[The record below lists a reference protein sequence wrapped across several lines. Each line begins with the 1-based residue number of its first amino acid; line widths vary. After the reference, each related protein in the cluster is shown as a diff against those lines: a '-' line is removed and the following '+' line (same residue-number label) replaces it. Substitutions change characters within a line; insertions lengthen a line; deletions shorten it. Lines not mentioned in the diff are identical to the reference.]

1 MRLIFS
7 KLSFAYPS
15 QPDRLSLDSSSFLF
29 PAGATTFV
37 IGKSG
42 SGKST
47 LGQLLT
53 RFYLPTSGEI
63 LIDGYP
69 IQTLGVN
76 WIRNNI
82 TYVEQRS
89 ILFNE
94 SIFKNIAFGSRDHEN
109 IRERDMEESISLAM
123 LASMVGKLPH
133 GIDTFV
139 GEGGNALSG
148 GQKQRVAIARARLRD
163 SPVLIL
169 DEPTSALDGT
179 NRVQIMNSI
188 RKWREG
194 KTTIIITHDM
204 SHIKENDFVYVMDSG
219 SVVQAGYKEE
229 LKEDPKLS
237 AFFHE
242 DEDQEDDYSGTD
254 NNDGDLSVTS
264 SWSSDDLY
272 RPPPLPPKDSYMTSP
287 GNVRDDLRSSLWRSD
302 QIEASLRKDPF
313 VSHNEIE
320 MDDLSMRTQS
330 VRFDGPSRTS
340 KLRRRLK
347 VRRRKKPSHNETS
360 APQQCLE
367 KPIRRALKSV
377 LPNLLPR
384 QRLFLALAIFCI
396 LAHAAATPIFSYFL
410 AELLKT
416 FYNKS
421 NNSMRWALAVLG
433 VAIGDAFTNYYMFYL
448 LDICGQAW
456 VDGLRKQSF
465 RKVLDQARKW
475 FEDER
480 NSASQLTICLHESGE
495 DVRTIITRFTAFVLV
510 AVSIMAM
517 AVVWSL
523 AICWKQTL
531 VALSCGPIVFAI
543 TRGFETTNGIWDR
556 RCIATRAAASD
567 VFLETFS
574 EIRTVRSLTLEPYFH
589 LKHVKAAAQCL
600 KMGLRKAIYTGSL
613 FGLVE
618 SSNVFVTGEL
628 DDPVGC
634 TVFANKN
641 STDLLLW
648 CNPNQVQ

>member
-1 MRLIFS
+1 MRLMFS
-7 KLSFAYPS
+7 ELSFAYPS
-15 QPDRLSLDSSSFLF
+15 QPERFSLASSSFLF

-82 TYVEQRS
+82 TYVDQRS

-94 SIFKNIAFGSRDHEN
+94 SIFKNIAFGSHDHEN
-109 IRERDMEESISLAM
+109 IRERDMENSINLAM

-139 GEGGNALSG
+139 GEGGNGLSG

-163 SPVLIL
+163 SHVLIL
-169 DEPTSALDGT
+169 DEPTSALDGA
-179 NRVQIMNSI
+179 NRVHIMNSI

-194 KTTIIITHDM
+194 KTTIIITHEM
-204 SHIKENDFVYVMDSG
+204 SHIKDNDFVYVMDSG
-219 SVVQAGYKEE
+219 YVVQAGYREE

-242 DEDQEDDYSGTD
+242 DENQEDDCSVANY
-254 NNDGDLSVTS
+254 NDGNLSVTS
-264 SWSSDDLY
+264 SWSSDELDK
-272 RPPPLPPKDSYMTSP
+272 PLPLSPKDSYMYNP
-287 GNVRDDLRSSLWRSD
+287 GNIRDDLRSSLWRSD

-320 MDDLSMRTQS
+320 MEDLGMRTRS
-330 VRFDGPSRTS
+330 VHFDGPSKTS

-347 VRRRKKPSHNETS
+347 VRRRAKRSRNEKS
-360 APQQCLE
+360 VHQQSLQ

-384 QRLFLALAIFCI
+384 QRLFIAIAVFCI

-421 NNSMRWALAVLG
+421 NNSMKWALAVLG
-433 VAIGDAFTNYYMFYL
+433 VSIGDAFTNYYMFYL

-456 VDGLRKQSF
+456 VDGLRKQAF
-465 RKVLDQARKW
+465 HKVLDQARKW

-517 AVVWSL
+517 AVIWSL

-543 TRGFETTNGIWDR
+543 SRGFEKTNGIWDR
-556 RCIATRAAASD
+556 RCIATRASASD

-589 LKHVKAAAQCL
+589 LKHLKAASQCL
-600 KMGLRKAIYTGSL
+600 RMGLRKAIYTGLL

-618 SSNVFVTGEL
+618 TSNVFVTGVLE
-628 DDPVGC
+628 DPVGC
-634 TVFANKN
+634 TVFANTN

-648 CNPNQVQ
+648 SNTGQVQ